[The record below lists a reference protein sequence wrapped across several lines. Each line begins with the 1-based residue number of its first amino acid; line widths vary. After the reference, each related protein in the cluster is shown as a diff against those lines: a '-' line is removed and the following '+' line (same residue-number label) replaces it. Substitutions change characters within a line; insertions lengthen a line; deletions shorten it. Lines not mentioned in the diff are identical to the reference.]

1 MSDSST
7 AAVLLIAVGLLV
19 IYLFS
24 RRDAG
29 DYVNIADRP
38 KDWEPKR
45 QSINYYGFRGPFFVE
60 DFSNFNAQ
68 NNPKQDIAPT
78 CMDSNCQGCKECDIP
93 KYNKHTVGVLECH
106 RNVSDC
112 CRVDTL
118 TAEQSWRNEYHNS
131 SYRLGGPH
139 GYDQVVNNNL
149 SAPNNLKAAQ
159 MKSVMG
165 DWFDPKDKISPWC
178 YAESMKPCLL

>member
-1 MSDSST
+1 MSDDRSL
-7 AAVLLIAVGLLV
+7 AALVLIVVGGLI
-19 IYLFS
+19 IYLFT
-24 RRDAG
+24 RRDSG
-29 DYVNIADRP
+29 EYVKVADREANR
-38 KDWEPKR
+38 WEPKR
-45 QSINYYGFRGPFFVE
+45 QSINYYAFRGPFFVE
-60 DFSNFNAQ
+60 DFTNFNAE

-78 CMDSNCQGCKECDIP
+78 SDCPPNECDIP
-93 KYNKHTVGVLECH
+93 KYNKHTMGVLDCH
-106 RNVSDC
+106 QDVSKC
-112 CRVDTL
+112 CTVDTL

-131 SYRLGGPH
+131 PYRLGGPD
-139 GYDQVVNNNL
+139 GYSQAVNNNL